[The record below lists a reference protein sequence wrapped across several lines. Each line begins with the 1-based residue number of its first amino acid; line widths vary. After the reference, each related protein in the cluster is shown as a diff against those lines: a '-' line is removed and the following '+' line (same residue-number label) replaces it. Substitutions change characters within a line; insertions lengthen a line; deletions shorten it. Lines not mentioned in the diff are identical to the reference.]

1 MGDTEKYFEI
11 RNFYGFIP
19 TSQIG
24 ASQIEVR
31 RIKGILETLT
41 NLILRILRNW
51 RELILTAKF
60 CCNYVTMFIK
70 VLNHL
75 VENVTQNCQT
85 DKNSFENKGFVQVFA
100 LMIRTG
106 QPSTIIFS
114 F

>member
-1 MGDTEKYFEI
+1 MDAPLDIIHPYTSISIIVKCLKRFFSVLLKEMGDTEKYFEI

-60 CCNYVTMFIK
+60 CCNYVAMFIK
-70 VLNHL
+70 V
-75 VENVTQNCQT
+75 
-85 DKNSFENKGFVQVFA
+85 
-100 LMIRTG
+100 
-106 QPSTIIFS
+106 
-114 F
+114 